1 MRGGE
6 KGTILMIALWILA
19 ILMLLTVSLAYR
31 ASLEIKLSSLTARR
45 IRAREMA
52 REEIYRLARIL
63 KNDKNAYDALNEEWA
78 LSRGEEPISYTFQDE
93 ERKINLNTFPRE
105 VLSALPGVGEEIASA
120 IIDWRDTDD
129 IPLPGGAED
138 IYYISLNPPY
148 HCKNKLLESMEELQA
163 IKGVTPELFRTLE
176 SIATIYG
183 HGKLNINTASEETLG
198 VLLTGLGSPLSL
210 RDKIILYRQGLD
222 GIEGSADDN
231 IFDAIM
237 TVKQKLQPN
246 GLIPEEEAA
255 IDTMINRNLIEVKS
269 NCYRVSLKAVL
280 EGKYKCEVKAVL
292 SKNESSPIKIVYWK
306 E

>member
-1 MRGGE
+1 MKGGE

-63 KNDKNAYDALNEEWA
+63 KNDQNAYDALNEEWA

-105 VLSALPGVGEEIASA
+105 VLSALAGVGEEIASA

-129 IPLPGGAED
+129 IPLPDGAED
-138 IYYISLNPPY
+138 LYYMSLNPPY

-210 RDKIILYRQGLD
+210 RDKIILYRQG
-222 GIEGSADDN
+222 DN
-231 IFDAIM
+231 IFDAIT
-237 TVKQKLQPN
+237 TVKQKLQPY

>member
-45 IRAREMA
+45 IRAREIA

-105 VLSALPGVGEEIASA
+105 VLSALAGVGEEIASA
-120 IIDWRDTDD
+120 IMDWRDTDD

-148 HCKNKLLESMEELQA
+148 HCKNNLIESMEELQA

-210 RDKIILYRQGLD
+210 RDKIILYRQ
-222 GIEGSADDN
+222 DN
-231 IFDAIM
+231 IFDAIT
-237 TVKQKLQPN
+237 TVKQKLQPY